1 MKLFFQQMMAF
12 LIVTLSTLLIIG
24 LVFIQFTTDSVYR
37 NKWHS
42 LQEYADSIFQQSVVL
57 ENESADVKEVQVNQL
72 QGIEKLLENQH
83 IHFTIYTMDGNTV
96 SYPTR
101 NTSPK
106 ISKKQWESLQK
117 GETLKLRSNVT
128 LQDNKRS
135 ITMTEMYKPYFN
147 REGELVC
154 VVSVGSPLSNIQAD
168 IQKVQKN
175 LLMTFGF
182 AIFVAIIASY
192 FLSRYLVQRIQKI
205 REAAHKVTEGDFNV
219 KLAPGRNDEIGELS
233 ADFNIMTASL
243 KESNDEI
250 KRQEERRRAFMAD
263 AAHEM
268 RTPLTTINGILEG
281 LEYDAIPEEDKEESV
296 HLMQRETKRLIRLVN
311 DNLDF
316 ERIRTNKIS
325 LNRHQINLKQVA
337 QRIAKQLGKKARLEN
352 DVIKV
357 DMGNDVM
364 VYADTDRLVQILF
377 NIIQNGIQFTQ
388 NGHIV
393 IRGQNVSDGT
403 DIQISDDGIGMTADQ
418 VKNIW
423 ERYYKADSSRIQTK
437 GESGLGMSIVHELV
451 QVHGGKIDVVS
462 SPEKGT
468 TFKLHFPKQTK
479 KLDG

>member
-12 LIVTLSTLLIIG
+12 LMVTLSTLLIIG

-42 LQEYADSIFQQSVVL
+42 LQEYSDSIFQQSVVL
-57 ENESADVKEVQVNQL
+57 DTETADVKNVQVDQL
-72 QGIEKLLENQH
+72 QGIEKLLQNQH
-83 IHFTIYTMDGNTV
+83 IHFTIFTPDGNTI

-101 NTSPK
+101 NTSPQLTK
-106 ISKKQWESLQK
+106 SQWKRLQK
-117 GETLKLRSNVT
+117 GTTLKLKSNIT
-128 LQDNKRS
+128 LNDNQRS

-147 REGELVC
+147 RSGELVC
-154 VVSVGSPLSNIQAD
+154 VISVGSPLANVQAD

-182 AIFVAIIASY
+182 AILVAIVASY

-205 REAAHKVTEGDFNV
+205 REAAHKVTEGDFSV
-219 KLAPGRNDEIGELS
+219 KLAPGRKDEIGELS
-233 ADFNIMTASL
+233 SDFNIMTESL

-325 LNRHQINLKQVA
+325 LSRHQINLKQAV

-357 DMGNDVM
+357 DMANDVT

-388 NGHIV
+388 GGQIT
-393 IRGQNVSDGT
+393 IRAQNVKDGT
-403 DIQISDDGIGMTADQ
+403 DIQISDNGIGMTPDQ
-418 VKNIW
+418 VQNIW
-423 ERYYKADSSRIQTK
+423 ERYYKADASRIQTK
-437 GESGLGMSIVHELV
+437 GESGLGMAIVHELI
-451 QVHGGKIDVVS
+451 QVHGGTIEVVS
-462 SPEKGT
+462 EPEKGT
-468 TFKLHFPKQTK
+468 TFKLHFPEQQK
-479 KLDG
+479 KLDV